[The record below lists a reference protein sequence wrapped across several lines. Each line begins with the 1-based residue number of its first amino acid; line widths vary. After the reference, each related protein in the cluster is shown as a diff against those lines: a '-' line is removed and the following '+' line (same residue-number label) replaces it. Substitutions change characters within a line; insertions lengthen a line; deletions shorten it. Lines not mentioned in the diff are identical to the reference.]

1 MSEVFKIRPS
11 LHVCAMLALVLQVTL
26 ANPGV
31 AQTDLDL
38 VRLIASG
45 EIDEARDLFARR
57 GPTALDWMFFDG
69 RVAKSEGN
77 YEDAIGLF
85 REVLRRD
92 PGYIAARRELAH
104 TLLLHE
110 DYRASAY
117 HFKTLLRTDPDL
129 ETRRGYV
136 HFLDEIDRQR
146 PFSLGA
152 SLAIVTSSNVN
163 RGSSR
168 DKFNPGAP
176 GRPSFDITSQ
186 AEAATGLELSV
197 TGHHLWR
204 LGHHNRWAL
213 DWSAALQEFKNSDH
227 DRFSVS
233 SRLSYSHTTAVSQW
247 SLGPSASM
255 SWSKEN
261 DDRLVLGFGGAF
273 EKRLSP
279 TRTIF
284 FKGSAEYSDY
294 LSSSSQDGPFYWAQ
308 LGLATSTKEGVFSMG
323 TRVSIHRPNAAH
335 HQYDGLSAFA
345 QFHRSWPGGFHGGI
359 GIELGYRGYAADFPL
374 AGFARA
380 DEFYQITVSAQHD
393 NLRIG
398 GLTPTIQCLFGTTV
412 SNIAFYDHDVA
423 ECTYSLSTRF

>member
-1 MSEVFKIRPS
+1 
-11 LHVCAMLALVLQVTL
+11 MLALVMTVMP
-26 ANPGV
+26 ANPGM

-38 VRLIASG
+38 VRLIAAG
-45 EIDEARDLFARR
+45 EINEARDLFALH

-77 YEDAIGLF
+77 YEEALGLF

-92 PGYIAARRELAH
+92 PTYIPARRELAH

-110 DYRASAY
+110 EYRASAY
-117 HFKTLLRTDPDL
+117 HFRELLRNDPDL
-129 ETRRGYV
+129 ETRHGYLQ
-136 HFLDEIDRQR
+136 FLDEIAQQR

-152 SLAIVTSSNVN
+152 SFAILSSSNVN
-163 RGSSR
+163 RGSSQ
-168 DKFNPGAP
+168 DTFNPGIP

-204 LGHHNRWAL
+204 LGHDNRWAL
-213 DWSAALQEFKNSDH
+213 EWGAALQEFKCSDH
-227 DRFSVS
+227 DSLSVS
-233 SRLSYSHTTAVSQW
+233 SRLSYTHITASTQW

-255 SWSKEN
+255 SWTKED
-261 DDRLVLGFGGAF
+261 DDRLVLGFSGAL
-273 EKRLSP
+273 EQRVSP
-279 TRTIF
+279 QSTIF
-284 FKGSAEYSDY
+284 FRGSAEYSDY

-308 LGLATSTKEGVFSMG
+308 LGLATSMMEGVFSLG
-323 TRVSIHRPNAAH
+323 TRLSIHRPDAVH
-335 HQYDGLSAFA
+335 QQYDGLSAFA
-345 QFHRSWPGGFHGGI
+345 QFHRSWPGGLHGGI
-359 GIELGYRGYAADFPL
+359 GIEVGHRGYAADFPL
-374 AGFARA
+374 TGFARE

-398 GLTPTIQCLFGTTV
+398 GLTPTVQCLFGTTT

-423 ECTYSLSTRF
+423 ECTYSLTTRF